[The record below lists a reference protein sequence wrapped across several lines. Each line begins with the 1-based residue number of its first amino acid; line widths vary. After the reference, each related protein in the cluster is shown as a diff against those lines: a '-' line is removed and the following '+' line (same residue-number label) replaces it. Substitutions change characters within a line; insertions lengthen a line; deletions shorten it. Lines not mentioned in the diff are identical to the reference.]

1 MQNFPYLLTLNEVRV
16 LDHFL
21 LIFIIK
27 GADFVHVIRN
37 NGYLFYFQRRCHG
50 RLHGCACGRE
60 KVKEV
65 QTS

>member
-37 NGYLFYFQRRCHG
+37 NGYFFIFKEDAMVDCMAAHVDG
-50 RLHGCACGRE
+50 R
-60 KVKEV
+60 K
-65 QTS
+65 